1 MSFYTSLTGLNAAT
15 AMLGVTANNISNVG
29 TTGFK
34 RSRADFGDIFAT
46 SPLQKASSTVGQ
58 GVSLKQVS
66 QEFSQ
71 GNISFSSNAL
81 DLAITGDGFFPLRS
95 ADGLTDTYTR
105 NGSFSLNE
113 QFNVVNSA
121 GQRLMAATVDSTG
134 SANVNDRVVLTI
146 PQKTSGEAKQTSKVS
161 LGLNFPADATVINT
175 NFSRNDPTSFN
186 KSTAFTVYDNGGN
199 GYLATIY
206 YVKTQ
211 NANQNSPFN
220 KWQTYVFVGEDQV
233 QAAIAQSTD
242 AMGELQYV
250 NQYGQIKSYNEVK
263 DELTTAKTQLISLD
277 ELTDKK
283 ISLPASIT
291 GAASTVDLS
300 GGTNTFAQLKTLP
313 TPIELDNLFKV
324 NVDNSTEP
332 ITVDLSYLK
341 NSSTVLTGAT
351 LAAEATKYLNRKFGD
366 ETTFNFTSSLTGD
379 NPDEAFTITNSR
391 IQNGSPVNIPIKLS
405 GFANKAD
412 VSIAELTSIIQTQV
426 DNSVL
431 GGHARE
437 AITINNTA
445 SGIVNFY
452 GKAIADSASGDLQ
465 SATATKIAEDWSK
478 SKAGTWNVAAVSAV
492 PVGSSTTPL
501 QITVGALTAGNTYT
515 FEVTGTAKATGS
527 ISIVATGTP
536 ATDSAA
542 LVTAFSAL
550 TAGTTPGTASVNSS
564 SPSTFT
570 VSAGT
575 VGLTLSGV
583 RTAAQVSAG
592 VTDSAAMAALSY
604 EQMTAQAG
612 KFTANT
618 ANSAWTV
625 GKPAVG
631 ANPWVALTD
640 TLSSTSPE
648 LFGVENIELGNDKTF
663 VVLTY
668 HQNPRQSVAITGTA
682 TAASVFMGVTVAP
695 APVAGVTGNT
705 ASATCSAIIAKKA
718 DILAVPATT
727 AGSAAAAGIIDIQI
741 DPANS
746 SKLIFVY
753 NQATST
759 KPSLTPTLTGGPT
772 ASASVVLNS
781 INPGLVTS
789 SGVRPTQINAQTN
802 SGVSFSNGAVQSVG
816 LPKSPMTVSYD
827 FNSQSFRFTDST
839 NAGANIITLSGG
851 IVTNSATSGAT
862 AVSITKAN
870 AILGLGTGAVT
881 LDSNG
886 LSGIKMLA
894 NNRNPLRSLTDQRY
908 GIKVNFDAVSKS
920 FTVSS
925 GTTGDKSSITISD
938 VSASGLSLLG
948 LPTLGETI
956 YKSATALRGINSS
969 PAIAVGKSPTVNVGN
984 NFAVDNTNNKFVVTV
999 DGIKGDVVIPV
1010 SATYSLASFTREL
1023 QKGINALA
1031 SADGDSPTTVN
1042 GATVGYDY
1050 TKNVFTFTTGT
1061 QGSDSF
1067 IKISGS
1073 SAWGL
1078 DQVEAARGTTSSWI
1092 KPSQHKD
1099 MVGGALA
1106 AKFIDKDGKETTNGD
1121 GFTTLP
1127 AWSPIF
1133 LDKGEL
1139 TFNTAGKLFSPLK
1152 GTQLETV
1159 YLEGGK
1165 GALTINVDYAASTQF
1180 TSPFAVLSQSQDG
1193 APEGSLVGVTI
1204 GNDGLVSASFSN
1216 GTQKSLAKILITNF
1230 SSPAGLRQIGDSSFL
1245 ASASSGKPI
1254 LGAAGSAGFGTLRA
1268 GATERANVDLT
1279 QELVDLITAQRNFQ
1293 ANAKSIETS
1302 STMTSAIINLRS

>member
-146 PQKTSGEAKQTSKVS
+146 PQKTSGEAKQTSEVS
-161 LGLNFPADATVINT
+161 LGLNFPADAGVVTKA
-175 NFSRNDPTSFN
+175 FSREDPTSFN

-242 AMGELQYV
+242 PLGKLQYV
-250 NQYGQIKSYNEVK
+250 NQYGQIKSYDEVK

-277 ELTDKK
+277 ELTDKRT
-283 ISLPASIT
+283 SQPASVT
-291 GAASTVDLS
+291 GQASTVDLT
-300 GGTNTFAQLKTLP
+300 GGTNTFAMLKSLP
-313 TPIELDNLFKV
+313 TPIDLDNLFTV

-332 ITVDLSYLK
+332 IKVDLSYLK
-341 NSSTVLTGAT
+341 NSTTVLTGST

-366 ETTFNFTSSLTGD
+366 ETTFNFSSSVTGT
-379 NPDEAFTITNSR
+379 NPDEIFTITNSR
-391 IQNGSPVNIPIKLS
+391 IQNGSPVAVPITLS
-405 GFANKAD
+405 GFADKTN

-437 AITINNTA
+437 AVTITGTA
-445 SGIVNFY
+445 TGAVSFL
-452 GKAIADSASGDLQ
+452 GKAITGSVTGDLPSM
-465 SATATKIAEDWSK
+465 SATRIVDDWNAAKLAATTI
-478 SKAGTWNVAAVSAV
+478 VS
-492 PVGSSTTPL
+492 
-501 QITVGALTAGNTYT
+501 
-515 FEVTGTAKATGS
+515 
-527 ISIVATGTP
+527 P
-536 ATDSAA
+536 ATA
-542 LVTAFSAL
+542 LV
-550 TAGTTPGTASVNSS
+550 
-564 SPSTFT
+564 
-570 VSAGT
+570 
-575 VGLTLSGV
+575 
-583 RTAAQVSAG
+583 
-592 VTDSAAMAALSY
+592 
-604 EQMTAQAG
+604 
-612 KFTANT
+612 
-618 ANSAWTV
+618 
-625 GKPAVG
+625 
-631 ANPWVALTD
+631 ANPWAALTD
-640 TLSSTSPE
+640 TAAVGL
-648 LFGVENIELGNDKTF
+648 ENIELGNDKTF
-663 VVLTY
+663 VILTY
-668 HQNPRQSVAITGTA
+668 HQNPRQSVPITGTA
-682 TAASVFMGVTVAP
+682 TAATVFMGVTVAP
-695 APVAGVTGNT
+695 APATGVTGN
-705 ASATCSAIIAKKA
+705 AAAATCSAIVAKKA
-718 DILAVPATT
+718 DILAIASTV

-741 DPANS
+741 DPSSS

-753 NQATST
+753 NQAQASRAAINVTGTTAPYFAMSGGTSVDT
-759 KPSLTPTLTGGPT
+759 SS
-772 ASASVVLNS
+772 SAGVKVLNN

-789 SGVRPTQINAQTN
+789 SGVRATQYAGVTV
-802 SGVSFSNGAVQSVG
+802 SGVTLSAGAVQSVG

-827 FNSQSFRFTDST
+827 YNTQSFKFMDST

-851 IVTNSATSGAT
+851 TVTTAASGSTA

-886 LSGIKMLA
+886 LSGVKMLP
-894 NNRNPLRSLTDQRY
+894 NNRNPVRSLTDQRY

-920 FTVSS
+920 FTVNS
-925 GTTGDKSSITISD
+925 GSTGDQSSIAVSD

-948 LPTLGETI
+948 LPTLGATV
-956 YKSATALRGINSS
+956 YKSSTALRGVKSE
-969 PAIAVGKSPTVNVGN
+969 PAVAVGKTPTVNVAN
-984 NFAVDNTNNKFVVTV
+984 NFAVDSTNNKFVVTV

-1031 SADGDSPTTVN
+1031 SADGDSPVTVN
-1042 GATVGYDY
+1042 GATVTYDY
-1050 TKNVFTFTTGT
+1050 TNNVFKFTSGT

-1067 IKISGS
+1067 IKISGA

-1139 TFNTAGKLFSPLK
+1139 TFNTAGKLYSPIQ

-1159 YLEGGK
+1159 YLAGGK

-1216 GTQKSLAKILITNF
+1216 GTQKSLAKILLTNF

-1293 ANAKSIETS
+1293 ANAKAIETS